1 MDPRK
6 EVSPDPLIFYPMSH
20 FRRKRSYS
28 RANRI
33 WETILRLCRKVIGGK
48 HLLLTQRVGSL
59 RVAERQS
66 QVVAGS
72 RNAMLV
78 NGAAR

>member
-1 MDPRK
+1 
-6 EVSPDPLIFYPMSH
+6 MSH

-33 WETILRLCRKVIGGK
+33 VETALRLCLKVFGSK
-48 HLLLTQRVGSL
+48 HLLLRPLVGSL

-78 NGAAR
+78 NEGALPCDPTAHCKNKFEDH